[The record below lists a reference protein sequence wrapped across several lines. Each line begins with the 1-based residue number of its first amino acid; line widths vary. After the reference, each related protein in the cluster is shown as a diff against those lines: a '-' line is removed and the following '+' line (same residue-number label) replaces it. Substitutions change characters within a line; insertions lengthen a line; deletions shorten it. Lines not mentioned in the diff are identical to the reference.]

1 DGEPVVFHDWTL
13 ERLAAEPA
21 VVEATP
27 WRELRSRT
35 LRDPARGTTAQPL
48 PHLRE
53 VLDALPPELPLNLEL
68 TRRRAAP
75 RRLVE
80 AVLEARR
87 GRGRVWVSS
96 FDWDLLDLLHA
107 AAPDLPLAPLASR
120 RRRGFEDRGRRL
132 SAVALHV
139 STRALSS
146 ALLRRSRAAAM

>member
-1 DGEPVVFHDWTL
+1 
-13 ERLAAEPA
+13 
-21 VVEATP
+21 
-27 WRELRSRT
+27 
-35 LRDPARGTTAQPL
+35 TAQPL

-68 TRRRAAP
+68 KRRRAAP

-146 ALLRRSRAAAM
+146 ALLRRSRAAAMPVLVYTVDTAAEARALFGRGTAGVFTNEIGTLRAALR